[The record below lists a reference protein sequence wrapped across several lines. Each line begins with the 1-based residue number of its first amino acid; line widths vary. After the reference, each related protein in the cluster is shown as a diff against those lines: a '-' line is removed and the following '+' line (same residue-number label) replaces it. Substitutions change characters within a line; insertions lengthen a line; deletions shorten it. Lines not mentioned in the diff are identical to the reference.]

1 MFLLVPAHSG
11 SPGQKAV
18 KRLCMCVALYI
29 IHFAM
34 QAASR
39 NVSTETAKNETTY
52 DKRYTQL
59 SQPTIKYNKKP
70 TKGLLI
76 SAVYVLVLCSSICL
90 SVTSWYCV
98 KTAERIQLIFGG
110 LQATIGVSYNM
121 LER

>member
-1 MFLLVPAHSG
+1 MPFLLPN
-11 SPGQKAV
+11 QQ
-18 KRLCMCVALYI
+18 R
-29 IHFAM
+29 
-34 QAASR
+34 Q
-39 NVSTETAKNETTY
+39 STEGNIKKVKIN
-52 DKRYTQL
+52 
-59 SQPTIKYNKKP
+59 IKYNKKP

-110 LQATIGVSYNM
+110 FQTTIAVSYNM